1 MVLVAATELI
11 RFYRGMLS
19 GGGTRRKD
27 EAMATYLV
35 TGATGLIGRHFVAE
49 LLARPDTERVWL
61 LVRER
66 SQDKLAA
73 AAREWPD
80 AGKTRPV
87 VGDVRE
93 PGLGVKDAQLDEL
106 TGHVDHLVHLAALY
120 DIAADDDASIAA
132 NVDGTRHVIELA
144 ERIDAGCLHHVSS
157 VAVAG
162 DHRGR
167 FTEEM
172 FDAGQRLVTAYHRT
186 KFESERL
193 VRTQTDVPW
202 RIYRPAIVVGNSA
215 TGEMDKIDG
224 PYYFFA
230 ALARLSAVP
239 SVPLVFP
246 DIGDTNIVPVDYVAA
261 AMAHLVNEPG
271 LDGRAFHLVNPEPQS
286 ARSVY
291 NSFARAAGA
300 PVATGEL
307 DHRLSNPLIS
317 LVKLAEHVPGVTIA
331 RDAVLDRLG
340 IPPVL
345 LSTLTFEPRFD
356 STETRK
362 ALAGANNGAGI
373 AVPRLEDYA
382 DVLWRYWR
390 EHLDPFR
397 ARRHGQRG
405 ELDGRRVVIT
415 GASSG
420 IGRATALKVAAAG
433 GVPLL
438 VARRQAELEEVQ
450 AEIAAAGGQAYV
462 YPCDLTDDE
471 SVAKTVEAML
481 NEQPGIDMLVNNA
494 GRSIRRSVQLS
505 YDRMHDYERAMAINY
520 FGAVRLILGLLPH
533 MIERRFGHIVNVS
546 SIGVQGIA
554 PRFSAYVASKAALD
568 YFSKIVATET
578 HGAGITFTTVHMP
591 LVRTPMIRPTK
602 IYDAFPTKSP
612 EQAADMVLEAL
623 LKRPKHIGTPTGRM
637 ISAAY
642 TVAPGLVDAIAY
654 QGYRIFPDS
663 TAAGGGG
670 RVKIGKGDRHLGA
683 AAMAL
688 ARLTRGFHW

>member
-1 MVLVAATELI
+1 MV
-11 RFYRGMLS
+11 S
-19 GGGTRRKD
+19 
-27 EAMATYLV
+27 YLV
-35 TGATGLIGRHFVAE
+35 TGATGLIGRHFVQE
-49 LLARPDTERVWL
+49 LLPKADTGSVYL
-61 LVRER
+61 LVREQ
-66 SQDKLAA
+66 SQDRLARLA
-73 AAREWPD
+73 STWPYPEKI
-80 AGKTRPV
+80 KTV
-87 VGDVRE
+87 VGDVSQ
-93 PGLGVKDAQLDEL
+93 PGLGIADGQLPEKID
-106 TGHVDHLVHLAALY
+106 HVVHLAALY
-120 DIAADDDASIAA
+120 DLTADDETSTAA
-132 NVDGTRHVIELA
+132 NVDGTRNVIELA
-144 ERIDAGCLHHVSS
+144 AAIGAGCLHHVSS

-162 DHRGR
+162 DYRGR

-172 FDAGQRLVTAYHRT
+172 FDAGQRLLTPYHRT

-193 VRTQTDVPW
+193 VRAQHDVPW
-202 RIYRPAIVVGNSA
+202 RVYRPAIVVGNSV

-224 PYYFFA
+224 PYYFFTG
-230 ALARLSAVP
+230 LARLKALP

-246 DIGDTNIVPVDYVAA
+246 DIGDTNIVPVDYVARA
-261 AMAHLVNEPG
+261 LAYLVGRPG
-271 LDGRAFHLVNPEPQS
+271 LDGRAFHLVNPEPQP
-286 ARSVY
+286 ARYVY
-291 NSFARAAGA
+291 NAFARAAGA
-300 PVATGEL
+300 PVATAEL
-307 DHRLSNPLIS
+307 PSRYANPLVG
-317 LVKLAEHVPGVTIA
+317 LVKLAEHVPGVTIV

-340 IPPVL
+340 IPPEL
-345 LSTLTFEPRFD
+345 LTTLTFEPRFA
-356 STETRK
+356 STETQT
-362 ALAGANNGAGI
+362 ALAGSGI
-373 AVPRLEDYA
+373 EVPPLHTYA

-397 ARRHGQRG
+397 AREHGGQG
-405 ELDGRRVVIT
+405 PLDGRRVVIT

-438 VARRQAELEEVQ
+438 VARRMHELEELR
-450 AEIAAAGGQAYV
+450 AEIEAAGGHAHS
-462 YPCDLTDDE
+462 YPCDLTDGEAVDKM
-471 SVAKTVEAML
+471 VAQML
-481 NEQPGIDMLVNNA
+481 AEQPGVDMLVNNA
-494 GRSIRRSVQLS
+494 GRSIRRSVRLS

-520 FGAVRLILGLLPH
+520 FGAVRLILALLPH
-533 MIERRFGHIVNVS
+533 MVERRFGHIVNVS

-612 EQAADMVLEAL
+612 EQAAEMVMEAL
-623 LKRPKHIGTPTGRM
+623 LKRPKHIGTPTGYL
-637 ISAAY
+637 IQAAY

-670 RVKIGKGDRHLGA
+670 RVKIGKGDRHLSA
-683 AAMAL
+683 AATAL